1 MKIAYFFSKTKPS
14 CLLQSLSNFFI
25 DDPLEYIHDT
35 FEYIHEEIIALKCDF
50 EKVLDYLDDE

>member
-1 MKIAYFFSKTKPS
+1 MDFKEARNERRKCPKFS
-14 CLLQSLSNFFI
+14 L
-25 DDPLEYIHDT
+25 DDPWECIHDT